1 MGSASSFPTANAQVC
16 LAPSSPIHG
25 IAATAD
31 SAGSLRMWASSAPE
45 TLGWV
50 SGLRYRA
57 SHSTSH
63 TKPTEPVA
71 MKAQRHPHVSAIQGT
86 TSGVMI
92 APVLVPALKMPAA
105 RARSRFGNH
114 SATVLIAP
122 GKLADS
128 PSPSSARAA
137 ENPAVV
143 RAKAWPIAATLHA
156 TTATAKPR
164 RTPTRSNSLPAAR
177 NPKAY
182 TRLNQDT
189 TSPYCDSDQCS
200 SRCNVGARMPRD
212 RKSTRLNSSHDQISY
227 AVFCLKKKKKKNTH
241 IVSKHLSVDLGG

>member
-92 APVLVPALKMPAA
+92 APVLVPSLKLPYTME
-105 RARSRFGNH
+105 RSR
-114 SATVLIAP
+114 TVTHVSTDYDAP
-122 GKLADS
+122 GQY
-128 PSPSSARAA
+128 
-137 ENPAVV
+137 
-143 RAKAWPIAATLHA
+143 TL
-156 TTATAKPR
+156 
-164 RTPTRSNSLPAAR
+164 
-177 NPKAY
+177 
-182 TRLNQDT
+182 
-189 TSPYCDSDQCS
+189 
-200 SRCNVGARMPRD
+200 
-212 RKSTRLNSSHDQISY
+212 
-227 AVFCLKKKKKKNTH
+227 
-241 IVSKHLSVDLGG
+241 